1 MCEKHSKKEKKE
13 KHSKMK
19 CKHNN
24 VASPCQYRKECK
36 HNNVVL
42 IKTEDRTDDTLKHT
56 YECDRCDR
64 QTIYIYELKKC
75 YDVKGKNEME
85 YKAVGDMDKVKV
97 GDIVSSKGGF
107 FSRGI
112 VEKVDGDLITIRW
125 TKDSRIEKPIDVIQI
140 RTSKTLWIT
149 SHKIKPNGCDWENED

>member
-42 IKTEDRTDDTLKHT
+42 IKTEDRNDDTLKHT

-85 YKAVGDMDKVKV
+85 YKAVGDMDKVV
-97 GDIVSSKGGF
+97 MGGF
-107 FSRGI
+107 KTKWKRH
-112 VEKVDGDLITIRW
+112 KGD
-125 TKDSRIEKPIDVIQI
+125 
-140 RTSKTLWIT
+140 
-149 SHKIKPNGCDWENED
+149 ENEN